1 MLGPWLLYVNDGSVS
16 DASDQASKE
25 HSSWPYTWTEN
36 AAYENRASVNGRLV
50 LSDGRPASGAAV
62 FLGDE
67 DGSETGNQGDRYQY
81 TTYARDDGSFTFP
94 AVRKEKGYRLI
105 AWANG
110 GSIGDI
116 FQIHNGTMIS
126 FNSTGN
132 GSNLD
137 LGQITWQLP
146 STQKALFQI
155 GTFDKK
161 TTGFKLSGTTKG
173 PYEHGRSDRAP
184 RNLVFSVGTNKTED
198 WYFAQTGQGN
208 WTVIF
213 DPVANSSIP
222 SSNATAT
229 LWLSF
234 AGWSS
239 GGFADPADLG
249 LVRSLNVSMNTNLI
263 GVGSS
268 SNDKAL
274 YRSATTSG
282 GWQHAEFVIAASNFL
297 SDKPNRLDL

>member
-1 MLGPWLLYVNDGSVS
+1 M
-16 DASDQASKE
+16 
-25 HSSWPYTWTEN
+25 
-36 AAYENRASVNGRLV
+36 NGRLV

-81 TTYARDDGSFTFP
+81 TTYARDDGSFTFDG
-94 AVRKEKGYRLI
+94 VRKEKGYRLI

-110 GSIGDI
+110 GSIGDV
-116 FQIHNGTMIS
+116 FKIHNGTTVS
-126 FNSTGN
+126 FSNSSGA
-132 GSNLD
+132 NLD

-146 STQKALFQI
+146 STARGLWQI

-161 TTGFKLSGTTKG
+161 TTGFKLAGG
-173 PYEHGRSDRAP
+173 GYQHGRSDWAP
-184 RNLVFSVGTNKTED
+184 RDLNFAIGTNKDED

-222 SSNATAT
+222 SGGNATAT

-249 LVRSLNVSMNTNLI
+249 LVKSLNVSLNTNLI
-263 GVGSS
+263 GVGYS

-274 YRSATTSG
+274 YRSATVSG
-282 GWQHAEFVIAASNFL
+282 GWQHAEFVIPASSFL